1 MTREEAAQL
10 LWRVAYDKYGL
21 DDDPTRQREAAD
33 IVVTALRGP
42 EPDPDTG
49 LVRCGCGGKAD
60 LYTHAG
66 IDGVYSI
73 KCEKCRVMIPYA
85 VDMDKAINEWN
96 TAMGCR

>member
-1 MTREEAAQL
+1 MNR
-10 LWRVAYDKYGL
+10 
-21 DDDPTRQREAAD
+21 REAYEYLKDYLDSAFHYSNGYETYCYLRDCAD
-33 IVVTALRGP
+33 TLAP
-42 EPDPDTG
+42 NTPDPETG

-60 LYTHAG
+60 LYTPAG